1 MKSILQAGKTLAS
14 DNFNSYN
21 HVHLEKVVWE
31 GEGWAILEPVSKPS
45 QLPRFKGSLL
55 LVPAQGRV
63 GRNVTLGNEVA
74 SNTDSKWGQVQT
86 FQIRELL
93 S

>member
-1 MKSILQAGKTLAS
+1 MGHSRASLKTLS
-14 DNFNSYN
+14 T
-21 HVHLEKVVWE
+21 
-31 GEGWAILEPVSKPS
+31 
-45 QLPRFKGSLL
+45 LPHSKGSLL

-63 GRNVTLGNEVA
+63 GRNVTLGTRLLPTPIQNEA
-74 SNTDSKWGQVQT
+74 KYKT